1 MQYIL
6 EGQDHL
12 FLQSLVK
19 LTLKMSG
26 PAVGF
31 LWVDFLFWIFFFTG
45 FVVYRFCFLLE
56 SMLLNYIFLGNCP
69 FCMCFQIY
77 WHEILHKIVF

>member
-31 LWVDFLFWIFFFTG
+31 LWVDFLFWIFFLLVLLYTG
-45 FVVYRFCFLLE
+45 FVFFL
-56 SMLLNYIFLGNCP
+56 SPC
-69 FCMCFQIY
+69 C
-77 WHEILHKIVF
+77 